1 MKKLKSEDWGKII
14 SFCTNHPAK
23 NYFVKV
29 DKKNSYADGI
39 VSYKDKRTL
48 VEKFW
53 FFIKIVKIVK

>member
-48 VEKFW
+48 VEKF
-53 FFIKIVKIVK
+53 